1 MTAPNV
7 VFNLPEKAFKFN
19 IQPFQSYDK
28 DNIQAFLIKSDL
40 FVVKSLML
48 LYNLQTD
55 NEQNAGTSIDNNGVG
70 FNKLDAKILTSI
82 AMQCKRTKHITSKQL
97 NLCRSKL
104 MKYAKQISKVAN
116 SELSY
121 DIMVHIKEQ
130 GVF

>member
-19 IQPFQSYDK
+19 IQPSQNYDK
-28 DNIQAFLIKSDL
+28 DSIQAFLIKSDL

-48 LYNLQTD
+48 LYSLQTD
-55 NEQNAGTSIDNNGVG
+55 NEQNAGTSIDDNGVG

-82 AMQCKRTKHITSKQL
+82 AVQCRRTRHITSKQL
-97 NLCRSKL
+97 NLCRNKL
-104 MKYAKQISKVAN
+104 MKYAKQVSKVAN

-121 DIMVHIKEQ
+121 DIMVRIKEQ